1 MTMKGK
7 TITSKTINADKR
19 SESVRVK
26 ASKLNQTYVE
36 GSRFTLALTV
46 REKIWFY
53 FSRNGLIRYLI
64 WKTDQ
69 D

>member
-1 MTMKGK
+1 MTMKGQP
-7 TITSKTINADKR
+7 ISLDTINADRR

-26 ASKLNQTYVE
+26 ARDSIQTYVE
-36 GSRFTLALTV
+36 GSRFTLVLTV
-46 REKIWFY
+46 REKVRFY
-53 FSRNGLIRYLI
+53 FSRIGLIEYLI

>member
-7 TITSKTINADKR
+7 TIRPETINADKR

-26 ASKLNQTYVE
+26 ARDSIQTYVE
-36 GSRFTLALTV
+36 GTRFTLVLTV
-46 REKIWFY
+46 REKIRF
-53 FSRNGLIRYLI
+53 FFPGIGLIRYLI